1 MLPSGGQFVFIK
13 DYYVLEKSIFIL
25 VLLVGDKGRLQRDVS
40 GGYHTS
46 FRALD
51 VDAHPDPSVS
61 SPGFVV
67 TRTCQRLE

>member
-1 MLPSGGQFVFIK
+1 MLPSGAQFVFIK
-13 DYYVLEKSIFIL
+13 DYYILDKSIFIL

-40 GGYHTS
+40 GGYRTS
-46 FRALD
+46 LRAL
-51 VDAHPDPSVS
+51 DAHPDSSVS